1 VFDDVW
7 LSNEDRKKTTRRW
20 KIISVSFLMHSVIFF
35 FVLYGHLLFIDEK
48 LPPLKIVDIYV
59 SIVPKIPPSLRAAAI
74 KTQKKTKIIDKDKK
88 IKKIEESSN
97 KLITPVE
104 IPGEITDEDEDLLV
118 SDLDFGSGGGI
129 EGGIEGGTDGG
140 VIGGSPFGEF
150 VEAEVEPVRLST
162 PPKLKKYVKPIY
174 PPEALKRR
182 ITGNL
187 LLELTTDKFGK
198 VIKCRV
204 ISGHPLLNKAGVDAV
219 MQWVYEP
226 HLDKGKPTPII
237 ATILVEFSKTN

>member
-1 VFDDVW
+1 MFDDVW
-7 LSNEDRKKTTRRW
+7 LSNEDRKKTIRRW
-20 KIISVSFLMHSVIFF
+20 GIISVSFLMHSIIFF
-35 FVLYGHLLFIDEK
+35 FVLYGSLFFTNGE
-48 LPPLKIVDIYV
+48 LPNLKVVDIYV

-74 KTQKKTKIIDKDKK
+74 KTQKKTKVVDKDKK
-88 IKKIEESSN
+88 IKEIEESFN

-104 IPGEITDEDEDLLV
+104 IPEEIIDEDEDLLV

-140 VIGGSPFGEF
+140 VIGGSLFGDF
-150 VEAEVEPVRLST
+150 VEEKIEPVRLGT
-162 PPKLKKYVKPIY
+162 PPKLKKSVKPIY

-182 ITGNL
+182 VTGNL

-204 ISGHPLLNKAGVDAV
+204 ISGHPLLDKAGVDAV

-226 HLDKGKPTPII
+226 HLVKGRPTPII